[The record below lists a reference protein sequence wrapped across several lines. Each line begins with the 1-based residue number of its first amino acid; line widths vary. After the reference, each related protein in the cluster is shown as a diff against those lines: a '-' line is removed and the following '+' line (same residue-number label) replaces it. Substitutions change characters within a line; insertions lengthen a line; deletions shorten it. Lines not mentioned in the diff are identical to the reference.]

1 MPAAVLGHTGGREA
15 DLMIRMLLL
24 VAAMTTTL
32 APANADAPPARNV
45 VLVVCDG
52 LRWQEVFQGAD
63 PALLADR
70 SRPGSWTPAAVLEAR
85 FGGAS
90 AEVRRAR
97 LMPFLWETIAR
108 DGQVL
113 GNPAR
118 GSRVSVANRAWI
130 SYPGYSEMLTGSAD
144 PAIDRNEFGPN
155 PHATVFEWLNADP
168 EFRGRAAVFGTW
180 SVLRDVFGAGR
191 SNLPLRVGPA
201 AVDHGDRSPAGRV
214 FADLDR
220 TTTSLYGTNVADGF
234 LHLAV
239 RRALEHERPRVLFVG
254 YGDADLWAHM
264 GRYDL
269 VLETVHHVD
278 AFVAEL
284 WQLLQSRPEYRGTT
298 TLLLTADH
306 GRGAGPVDWR
316 EHGAGVPGSGEI
328 WLAALGAGV
337 PALGE
342 RRDTAPI
349 VQAQVAASVAA
360 LLGRRFRGEDGH
372 AAAPFL
378 DVLVPAAA
386 R

>member
-1 MPAAVLGHTGGREA
+1 
-15 DLMIRMLLL
+15 MIPRLLL
-24 VAAMTTTL
+24 VTALTL
-32 APANADAPPARNV
+32 AVAPAHAAPPSARNV

-63 PALLADR
+63 PVLLADR
-70 SRPGSWTPAAVLEAR
+70 SRPGSWTPAAMLEAR

-97 LMPFLWETIAR
+97 LMPFLWGTVAR

-118 GSRVSVANRAWI
+118 GSRVSVANHAWV
-130 SYPGYSEMLTGSAD
+130 SYPGYSEMLTGNAD

-168 EFRGRAAVFGTW
+168 AFRGQVAVFGTW

-191 SNLPLRVGPA
+191 SRLPLRVGPT
-201 AVDHGDRSPAGRV
+201 AVDHDDRSPEGRA

-220 TTTSLYGTNVADGF
+220 TTTSLYGSNVADGF

-239 RRALEHERPRVLFVG
+239 RRALERSRPRVLFVG

-269 VLETVHHVD
+269 VLETLQHFD
-278 AFVAEL
+278 AFVADL
-284 WQLLQSRPEYRGTT
+284 WRTLQSRPEYRGTT

-306 GRGAGPVDWR
+306 GRGSGALDWR

-342 RRDTAPI
+342 RRDTPPI
-349 VQAQVAASVAA
+349 VQGQVAASIAA
-360 LLGRRFRGEDGH
+360 LLGRHYTGEHGE

-378 DVLVPAAA
+378 DVLAGPPAH
-386 R
+386 